1 MAAGVLRSEVVLSAP
16 RGGGF
21 VEAWLCICVCV
32 RVRER
37 RAWREGGRADDG
49 GFNAAVVEVLR
60 TWDGRVEV
68 PKLAILLR

>member
-1 MAAGVLRSEVVLSAP
+1 MAAGVLRSKAVLSAP
-16 RGGGF
+16 RGEGF
-21 VEAWLCICVCV
+21 VEAWLCICLCTCA
-32 RVRER
+32 REMGV
-37 RAWREGGRADDG
+37 AGGGRADDG